1 MADLRRA
8 VDLGRTLRASAGLK
22 VRQPLAQVWLALP
35 GGRLGGGIPAADERR
50 SWSCW
55 PTT

>member
-8 VDLGRTLRASAGLK
+8 VDLGRTLRASAAIK

-35 GGRLGGGIPAADERR
+35 GGRLGGGDVRMAR
-50 SWSCW
+50 
-55 PTT
+55 